1 MSNEKDEPT
10 FHGGTLGDRFADAG
24 HAARVPLQNGGGRGG
39 GGGGGRNPAGRSC
52 AIQLGVAVM
61 VAAALLAV
69 PFLPLKSPVRR

>member
-1 MSNEKDEPT
+1 VSNDKDEPK

-24 HAARVPLQNGGGRGG
+24 HAARVPLQNGGGDR
-39 GGGGGRNPAGRSC
+39 GRNPAGRSC
-52 AIQLGVAVM
+52 SIQLGVAVM